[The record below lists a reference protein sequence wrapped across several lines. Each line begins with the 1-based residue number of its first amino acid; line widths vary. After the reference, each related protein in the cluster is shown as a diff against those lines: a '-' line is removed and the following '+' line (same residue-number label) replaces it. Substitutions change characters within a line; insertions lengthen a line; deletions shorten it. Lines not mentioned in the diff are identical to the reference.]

1 MLQIGLDGARQA
13 CRIEVR
19 PADPQHA
26 RGEAVQLAVGVHV
39 AERFERQ
46 QVAPRG
52 RAREAGARG
61 GLGGRHARV
70 LAVERLEDRQAFF
83 EAGNP
88 VASVEFGLFHR
99 RKVASRCAVIARE
112 WAIIARIS
120 PEAIADL
127 KASIES
133 TISILAVIERVT
145 PIDLGCGVKGQETVY
160 SPKIGPDHERVRLY
174 MALGDTQSYR
184 IGADARDLCGRH
196 AAGLAAVPQHCR
208 DDLAGEAALES
219 PAQLDHNN
227 ENSRIRVGRARR
239 GRAAA
244 CRGESLVRHAPPEA
258 VRRRACVAAHDVAE
272 IRLLRRNN
280 LRLP

>member
-1 MLQIGLDGARQA
+1 M
-13 CRIEVR
+13 
-19 PADPQHA
+19 
-26 RGEAVQLAVGVHV
+26 
-39 AERFERQ
+39 
-46 QVAPRG
+46 
-52 RAREAGARG
+52 
-61 GLGGRHARV
+61 

-112 WAIIARIS
+112 WAIIARNS

-145 PIDLGCGVKGQETVY
+145 PIGLGGGVKGQETAY

-184 IGADARDLCGRH
+184 IGADMRDLCGRH
-196 AAGLAAVPQHCR
+196 AAGLAAVPLHCR
-208 DDLAGEAALES
+208 DDLAGEGALES

-244 CRGESLVRHAPPEA
+244 CRGKSLVRHAPPEA